1 MSNKITMKPQRNTNG
16 AQQRKLGLMLK
27 KLALDVTSADKKAA
41 EKKWSKNSIYT
52 YLSGDVK
59 NNDTAVDMIKFFKQR
74 IADRELQLA

>member
-1 MSNKITMKPQRNTNG
+1 MKSQQKPIG

-27 KLALDVTSADKKAA
+27 KLAIDVTPDDRKDA
-41 EKKWSKNSIYT
+41 EKQWSKNSISM

-59 NNDTAVDMIKFFKQR
+59 NNDTAVAMIKHFKQR